1 MINPLL
7 STCPLAIGDT
17 FQIELE
23 SELLVQNGGIYFLK
37 IL

>member
-7 STCPLAIGDT
+7 STCPQAIGDT
-17 FQIELE
+17 FQMELE
-23 SELLVQNGGIYFLK
+23 FEMLVQNGGTYFFK